1 MLALCCKRDV
11 NRNLEHTSTNCE
23 NALGYNIKII
33 LGLRPRPV
41 FFASKRNENS
51 CTHTLTCIHALM
63 YCSKKDSIMFIVHK
77 LGKNFLV
84 RDIRKHDVS

>member
-23 NALGYNIKII
+23 NAVIGYNIKFI

-41 FFASKRNENS
+41 FFATKRNGNS
-51 CTHTLTCIHALM
+51 CTHTLTCMHALNVLL
-63 YCSKKDSIMFIVHK
+63 KKRQYNVH
-77 LGKNFLV
+77 
-84 RDIRKHDVS
+84 ST